1 MNAQAMRRRLFLGTA
16 VGALALRPSRTAQAD
31 TTFTNFRF
39 AATGAPTGRTM
50 PDRLGDVTNVK
61 DWGATG
67 NGRTNDGPAIQAT
80 IDKAIAAGGGTVYFP
95 PGDYL
100 TSSPIHTWRGG
111 ATALR
116 LIGAGRGGGGR
127 NASGI
132 RYTGVGYTITHDP
145 RDGNGNTILSNSLF
159 HLEGLGI
166 TNGREAADAG
176 AVLLAQYDN
185 GVTIRGCSLVGF
197 KCVDMAGTG
206 EAGAFG
212 GSMHDCT
219 LTCPGVNNTA
229 DNLVPG
235 AKASSV
241 GVYLGEG
248 IMTNC
253 RVNLFDIGIGMSQNG
268 SCVIGCS
275 GESNNMLVVV
285 GVNRLGATTC
295 LGYTIQCLQTERNY
309 VAIDILNGG
318 GGLVA
323 GNFTSGGIGPA
334 ENASVTNMT
343 WANGVV
349 TVTTP
354 VPHHIAVGRRII
366 FEGHSA
372 GWGNDV
378 VVTATPS
385 PTTFTYAL
393 ATQPPSRWPGGS
405 QWNYKCAVPL
415 RLRSC
420 SATFTGNIWQ
430 HNAEFGSADFDHSL
444 DHPPLIGGGA
454 GAIRTTTF
462 LGESFPAGIIYPE
475 PGSPSNAARAGLH
488 FVHCTGVAPFM
499 RFADLPGHVNFGQPV
514 FEFGPFEDQQYTII
528 DGQKSGGGTAGW
540 NDIVTGGGTGHYVVR
555 YDGANWIRTG

>member
-16 VGALALRPSRTAQAD
+16 AGALALRPSRTAQAD

-67 NGRTNDGPAIQAT
+67 NGRTNDGPAIQAA
-80 IDKAIAAGGGTVYFP
+80 IDQAIAAGGGTVYFP

-100 TSSPIHTWRGG
+100 TFSPIHTWRGG
-111 ATALR
+111 STALR
-116 LIGAGRGGGGR
+116 LLGAGRGGGGQ
-127 NASGI
+127 NAAGI
-132 RYTGVGYTITHDP
+132 RYTGPGYTITHDP
-145 RDGNGNTILSNSLF
+145 RDGNGNTMLSNSLF

-166 TNGREAADAG
+166 ANGREAADAG
-176 AVLLAQYDN
+176 AVLLGQYDN
-185 GVTIRGCSLVGF
+185 GVTVRGCSLVGF
-197 KCVDMAGTG
+197 KCVDMSGTG

-229 DNLVPG
+229 DNPGAG
-235 AKASSV
+235 AKAGSV

-275 GESNNMLVVV
+275 GESNNTLVVV

-334 ENASVTNMT
+334 ENARVTKMT
-343 WANGVV
+343 WANGEV
-349 TVTTP
+349 TVTTAL
-354 VPHHIAVGRRII
+354 PHNIQVGRKVV
-366 FEGHSA
+366 FEGPA
-372 GWGNDV
+372 GGWGNNV
-378 VVTATPS
+378 TVTATPT
-385 PTTFTYAL
+385 PTTFKYAF
-393 ATQPPSRWPGGS
+393 ASQPPAFVGGV
-405 QWNYKCAVPL
+405 QWNYMCAVPL
-415 RLRSC
+415 RVRSC
-420 SATFTGNIWQ
+420 GTTTFTGNIWQ
-430 HNAEFGSADFDHSL
+430 SNAEFGSADFDHSL
-444 DHPPLIGGGA
+444 WGGG
-454 GAIRTTTF
+454 GPGTVRSVHFI
-462 LGESFPAGIIYPE
+462 GERFDAGIIYP
-475 PGSPSNAARAGLH
+475 SPRSPNDPARAGLH
-488 FVHCTGVAPFM
+488 FINCTGVPPFM
-499 RFADLPGHVNFGQPV
+499 RFADLPGQVTYGQV
-514 FEFGPFEDQQYTII
+514 PFEGGPYEGQEYTII
-528 DGQKSGGGTAGW
+528 NGQKVGGGAARFGDVVVGGGT
-540 NDIVTGGGTGHYVVR
+540 NHYKVR
-555 YDGANWIRTG
+555 WDGSNWIRIG